1 MSQKE
6 LDKEYIS
13 SLFKAE
19 PDGKQPLT
27 PKQAV
32 ELIENILCCCSGE
45 QLCIIAEQL
54 DALKRALDRYE

>member
-1 MSQKE
+1 MSQ
-6 LDKEYIS
+6 DKIDEAYKA

-32 ELIENILCCCSGE
+32 ELIEKILCCCSGE

-54 DALKRALDRYE
+54 DALKHALDRYE

>member
-1 MSQKE
+1 MQQKPV
-6 LDKEYIS
+6 DKEYIS

-19 PDGKQPLT
+19 PDGKQPIT

-32 ELIENILCCCSGE
+32 ELIDDILCCCSDK

-54 DALKRALDRYE
+54 YALKHAIDRYE

>member
-1 MSQKE
+1 MFQE
-6 LDKEYIS
+6 PTDKAYLS

-32 ELIENILCCCSGE
+32 ELIEKILCCCSGE

-54 DALKRALDRYE
+54 DALKHALDRYE